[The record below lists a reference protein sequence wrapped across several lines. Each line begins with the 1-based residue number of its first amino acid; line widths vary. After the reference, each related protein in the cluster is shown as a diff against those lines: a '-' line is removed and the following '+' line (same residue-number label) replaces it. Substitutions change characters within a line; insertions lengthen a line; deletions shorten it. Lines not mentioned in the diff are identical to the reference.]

1 MEKGEKVN
9 HSEIFSNP
17 KSQLI
22 LSIDSECTSLG
33 NEILRDSHVFA
44 ALLSVSGV
52 LDTTEWHFCRRRI
65 ASILRARL
73 ALNMHRATIE
83 QSNSPSQPSRPPN
96 FPTSSTSD
104 PH

>member
-17 KSQLI
+17 KTQLI

-44 ALLSVSGV
+44 ALLSVPGV
-52 LDTTEWHFCRRRI
+52 LNTTEWHFCRRRI
-65 ASILRARL
+65 ASILRAKL
-73 ALNMHRATIE
+73 AFTHASSNHRTIE
-83 QSNSPSQPSRPPN
+83 LTIPTIPASKFSNI
-96 FPTSSTSD
+96 
-104 PH
+104 